1 MTTTNEKLAQ
11 ELERFAA
18 LLRSGEW
25 DAEKCSWSPEY
36 DPQLVGI
43 RLIDDAPHMQKTE
56 LARQELQFTLVRST
70 KKERA

>member
-1 MTTTNEKLAQ
+1 MTTMSEKLAQ

-36 DPQLVGI
+36 DTQLVGI
-43 RLIDDAPHMQKTE
+43 QLIDDAPHKQKTE
-56 LARQELQFTLVRST
+56 LVRQEVQFTLARSA